1 MQATVEIS
9 LYPLHQDYE
18 NRVLNFLEKI
28 NKYNNLVIE
37 TNGMSTQIFGDYHL
51 IMEMLTKE
59 MQDVLESQYAMFVF
73 KIGKGILKYD
83 KETV

>member
-18 NRVLNFLEKI
+18 NKVLQFLAKI
-28 NKYNNLVIE
+28 NKYDDLTIE
-37 TNGMSTQIFGDYHL
+37 TNGVSTQIFGDYFK

-59 MQDVLESQYAMFVF
+59 IHDILDSQHAMFVI
-73 KIGKGILKYD
+73 KIGKGELRY
-83 KETV
+83 